1 MKNVKTLKSFLIL
14 NFVITIIL
22 GIVFFNLMD
31 IPFGILFNL
40 FFFLFGISVLLLLFL
55 LTLRC
60 FKSSKIGCKFIGA
73 LPALLFLVVTFV
85 TVIVSFILLSSGPI
99 QELTNEEWTQ
109 DFNHLVKKTEN
120 HPGFKSELSKEE
132 FHKIT
137 KEIKASIPAMTNE
150 EVTMEFYRLCAS
162 FKDAHTFPVFP
173 GINLHNFPL
182 RIFRF
187 EEGWYIID
195 AGRDYKDLI
204 GKKILKIG
212 STDIE
217 TIFRIH
223 SKYISA
229 ESRTGRFDRFTYI
242 ALIPEWLK
250 AQGYISDT
258 EKGIFTLENKDGEHI
273 TEEIKPINRLLYLY
287 WGFAR
292 AVDIYQS
299 SVFGIFKSD
308 LYKIEI
314 LEESKTL
321 YIQCIGMDPEIS
333 EFSEQITEFLK
344 NHSFERCIIDL
355 RNNVG
360 GNDINDERFIDAIK
374 NNPLINQRGKLFVL
388 IGRYT
393 FSSGVILANKLQLQT
408 KAIFI
413 GEPTAQGSAFY
424 ANPDFVTLPNS
435 NMIIPVSTT
444 STTRTQPIWAF
455 ETGTEITPDIEVKYT
470 HKDYLAGK
478 DPAIEAAIVFD
489 PAKTYDRQVSRDI
502 IDEITGRY
510 ILDDFHIM
518 EIKSENSTLSFT
530 ITDFVPESDFLVTS
544 DLYLQKNGDFE
555 TNIFNVFVQLPTDT
569 NAIGSEI
576 GINWMGQEKTL
587 IRAPENFVPTL
598 EAISMD
604 AGNEV
609 KFHKLE
615 NFINGIGY
623 DNLREGNINKALELF
638 KLNVNLFPDSY
649 NTFDSYAE
657 ALLKS
662 GDKEAAIINYKR
674 SVDLNPGHENG
685 KRVLKELGVDYSE

>member
-1 MKNVKTLKSFLIL
+1 MKTLKSLIIL
-14 NFVITIIL
+14 NIAISIIL
-22 GIVFFNLMD
+22 GIVFFNLID
-31 IPFGILFNL
+31 IPFGILFNFCYY
-40 FFFLFGISVLLLLFL
+40 FFVISILTLLLL
-55 LTLRC
+55 LTLLC
-60 FKSSKIGCKFIGA
+60 FKSSKIAIKFVGV
-73 LPALLFLVVTFV
+73 LPVLLFLVLTFA
-85 TVIVSFILLSSGPI
+85 TVIISFILFSHGPV
-99 QELTNEEWTQ
+99 QELTKEEWIE
-109 DFNHLVKKTEN
+109 DLNHLVVKMEE
-120 HPGFKSELSKEE
+120 HPGFKSELSKKE

-137 KEIKASIPAMTNE
+137 KEIKANIPSMTNG
-150 EVTMEFYRLCAS
+150 EVTMEFYRLCAF

-217 TIFRIH
+217 NIYKIH

-229 ESRTGRFDRFTYI
+229 ESRTGRLDRYTYI
-242 ALIPEWLK
+242 ALMPEWLK
-250 AQGYISDT
+250 TQGYIPDT
-258 EKGIFTLENKDGEHI
+258 EKGIFTLENKDGEHV
-273 TEEIKPINRLLYLY
+273 TREIKPVNRLLYLY

-292 AVDIYQS
+292 TVDNYQS
-299 SVFGIFKSD
+299 SVFGIFKND
-308 LYKIEI
+308 LYKIEL

-321 YIQCIGMDPEIS
+321 YIQCIAMDSEIA
-333 EFSEQITEFLK
+333 EFSERITEFSE

-360 GNDINDERFIDAIK
+360 GDDINDERFIDAIK

-435 NMIIPVSTT
+435 IMIIPVSTT

-455 ETGTEITPDIEVKYT
+455 ETRAEITPDIEVKYT

-478 DPAIEAAIVFD
+478 DPAIETAMNFN
-489 PAKTYDRQVSRDI
+489 PAKTTDRLVSNDI
-502 IDEITGRY
+502 IDKITGRY

-518 EIKSENSTLSFT
+518 EIKNENSTLSFT
-530 ITDFVPESDFLVTS
+530 ITDFVPESDYLVTS
-544 DLYLQKNGDFE
+544 DLYLQENENFE
-555 TNIFNVFVQLPTDT
+555 TNIYNVFVQLPTDT

-576 GINWMGQEKTL
+576 SINWMGQEKTL
-587 IRAPENFVPTL
+587 KRAPENFVPAL

-604 AGNEV
+604 AGEEV

-615 NFINGIGY
+615 NLLNGLGY

-649 NTFDSYAE
+649 NVFDSYAE
-657 ALLKS
+657 ALLQN
-662 GDKEAAIINYKR
+662 GDKEAAIINYKK

-685 KRVLKELGVDYSE
+685 RKMLKELGIDYSE